1 MREYGL
7 RMCVCALMVLHNST
21 IVFVSVSVC
30 MYGMHVLDICC
41 RTQQL

>member
-1 MREYGL
+1 MVYECV
-7 RMCVCALMVLHNST
+7 CVCANGIAQLNL
-21 IVFVSVSVC
+21 VFVSVSVC